1 MYLPMIG
8 CSLSA
13 SIASGRCRA
22 AFFPGLGILYK
33 TDGNGVL
40 VGVHEKTTKDALVC
54 RAHTKESDTLVAV
67 GVEAVVDDVFFET
80 DDGFHADCDVFETDW
95 IDNASAFCNE
105 GVNTFCV
112 DDEIAFEGFFAN
124 GNTAYAAHLC
134 G

>member
-1 MYLPMIG
+1 MPWFAEPIP
-8 CSLSA
+8 
-13 SIASGRCRA
+13 RRA
-22 AFFPGLGILYK
+22 TP
-33 TDGNGVL
+33 
-40 VGVHEKTTKDALVC
+40 
-54 RAHTKESDTLVAV
+54 LVAV

-124 GNTAYAAHLC
+124 GNTAYAAILADEAVYASAADNETASFFNFTSEPLIEFFTQHAVGLVAQRV
-134 G
+134 GPWYR

>member
-1 MYLPMIG
+1 MFFERFHSVWQMQ
-8 CSLSA
+8 
-13 SIASGRCRA
+13 A

-33 TDGNGVL
+33 TDGMVSLLVYMKRPPKMPWFAEPIPRRATPLSLSVL
-40 VGVHEKTTKDALVC
+40 KRSLMTFSL
-54 RAHTKESDTLVAV
+54 RRI
-67 GVEAVVDDVFFET
+67 
-80 DDGFHADCDVFETDW
+80 DGFHADCDVFKTDW

-124 GNTAYAAHLC
+124 GNTCIRGHPC